1 MAEGPFVGAVL
12 FLDKLGVYDVVLP
25 FLLVFTIVFAILEKT
40 KVLGTEMVGSE
51 ELPRRNLNSMAAFVI
66 GFLVIASST
75 LVASISAIMAKMVL
89 LLALMISIL
98 MLLGSFEDPSKM
110 KKGFFLKG
118 KTKGWFIGLMIFGMS
133 IIFFDSMTFDG
144 NTWLEIAFGFLA
156 EYWDNSFVGTIVLL
170 GIIGGFI
177 LWVTKGDGD
186 SKASTPTAEDDDAD
200 GR

>member
-66 GFLVIASST
+66 GFLVIASSS

-89 LLALMISIL
+89 LLALMISLL
-98 MLLGSFEDPSKM
+98 MLLGSFEDPEKM

-118 KTKGWFIGLMIFGMS
+118 TTKAWFIGLMIFGMA
-133 IIFFDSMTFDG
+133 IIFFDSMTFGG
-144 NTWLEIAFGFLA
+144 NSWLEIAFGFLA
-156 EYWDNSFVGTIVLL
+156 EYWDNSFIGTIVLL
-170 GIIGGFI
+170 GVIGGFVF
-177 LWVTKGDGD
+177 WVTKGDGQTKKKPSD
-186 SKASTPTAEDDDAD
+186 TSGEDY
-200 GR
+200 